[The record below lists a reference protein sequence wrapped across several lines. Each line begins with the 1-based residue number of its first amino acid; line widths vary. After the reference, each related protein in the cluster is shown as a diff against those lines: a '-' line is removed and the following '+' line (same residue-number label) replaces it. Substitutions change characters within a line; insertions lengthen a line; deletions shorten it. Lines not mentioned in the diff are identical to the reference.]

1 MGMGN
6 PFAVR
11 IILSSF
17 VFTFLDAG
25 TVMFQILILIFFYLV
40 GANFKIKMT
49 TILYYKCLHPFSKFS
64 SIAANVDT
72 CIQYYFFECCLL
84 TDIYD

>member
-17 VFTFLDAG
+17 VFTFIDAG
-25 TVMFQILILIFFYLV
+25 TVMFQILILIFFTWLV
-40 GANFKIKMT
+40 QISKSKWQ
-49 TILYYKCLHPFSKFS
+49 LYY
-64 SIAANVDT
+64 ITNVY
-72 CIQYYFFECCLL
+72 IHSVNSVV
-84 TDIYD
+84 